1 MNLAEL
7 ILYGALFLFVGF
19 VLYRMVRPG
28 MWQKAFFAVFV
39 MTAIYLLV
47 R

>member
-7 ILYGALFLFVGF
+7 ILYGALFLFIGIV
-19 VLYRMVRPG
+19 VYRMVRPSR
-28 MWQKAFFAVFV
+28 WQKALFAVFV